1 MLLDA
6 NYDESQDKWDVQ
18 LYGEV
23 DIYNADSLKSELH
36 SLIEEQSA
44 DIQLDCTNLK
54 YIDST
59 GLGVL
64 VSALKKVKESEK
76 KICIVNLKPYI
87 AKIFTLTGLD
97 KIFEIEVMDE

>member
-6 NYDESQDKWDVQ
+6 NFDEGQARWEVH

-23 DIYNADSLKSELH
+23 DIYNAESLKSELH
-36 SLIEEQSA
+36 ALIDEKKA
-44 DIQLDCTNLK
+44 DIVLDCSSLK

-64 VSALKKVKESEK
+64 VSALKKVKEAEK
-76 KICIVNLKPYI
+76 QISIINIKPYI

-97 KIFEIEVMDE
+97 RIFSIEVNDK

>member
-6 NYDESQDKWDVQ
+6 NYDETLNRWDVH

-23 DIYNADSLKSELH
+23 DIYNAESLKSELH
-36 SLIEEQSA
+36 AMIDERKA
-44 DIQLDCTNLK
+44 DIVLDCASLK

-64 VSALKKVKESEK
+64 VSALKKVKEAEK
-76 KICIVNLKPYI
+76 QISIVNLKPYI

-97 KIFEIEVMDE
+97 KIFMIEVDET

>member
-6 NYDESQDKWDVQ
+6 NYDEGLNRWDVR

-23 DIYNADSLKSELH
+23 DIYNSESLKSELH
-36 SLIEEQSA
+36 ALIDEKKA
-44 DIQLDCTNLK
+44 DIVLDCTSLK

-64 VSALKKVKESEK
+64 VSALKKVKEAK
-76 KICIVNLKPYI
+76 KQISIINMKPYI

-97 KIFEIEVMDE
+97 KIFIFEVDET

>member
-6 NYDESQDKWDVQ
+6 KFDEGTGKWNVQ

-23 DIYNADSLKSELH
+23 DIYNADSLKSEVH
-36 SLIEEQSA
+36 SLIDEKAA
-44 DIQLDCTNLK
+44 DIVLDCTNLK

-64 VSALKKVKESEK
+64 VSTLKKVKQAGKS
-76 KICIVNLKPYI
+76 IQIINLKPYI
-87 AKIFTLTGLD
+87 NKIFTLTGLD
-97 KIFEIEVMDE
+97 KIFVIEVSKE

>member
-6 NYDESQDKWDVQ
+6 NFDEEHVRWEVN

-23 DIYNADSLKSELH
+23 DIYNAESLKSELH
-36 SLIEEQSA
+36 ALIDEKKA
-44 DIQLDCTNLK
+44 DIVLDCANLK

-64 VSALKKVKESEK
+64 VSALKKVKEAEK
-76 KICIVNLKPYI
+76 QISIINLKPYI
-87 AKIFTLTGLD
+87 AKIFTLTGMD
-97 KIFEIEVMDE
+97 KIFTIGVSSR

>member
-6 NYDESQDKWDVQ
+6 NYDEGHSTWDVH

-23 DIYNADSLKSELH
+23 DIYNAESLKSELH
-36 SLIEEQSA
+36 ALIDEKKA
-44 DIQLDCTNLK
+44 DIVLDCESLK

-64 VSALKKVKESEK
+64 VSALKKVKEAEK
-76 KICIVNLKPYI
+76 QISIINLKPYI

-97 KIFEIEVMDE
+97 RIFAIEVSDK

>member
-1 MLLDA
+1 MLFDA
-6 NYDESQDKWDVQ
+6 SYDEKSDKWNVQ

-36 SLIEEQSA
+36 ALIDERQA
-44 DIQLDCTNLK
+44 DIVLDCTNLN

-64 VSALKKVKESEK
+64 VSALKKIREADKQIS
-76 KICIVNLKPYI
+76 IVCLKPHI

-97 KIFEIEVMDE
+97 KVFEIGVSQE

>member
-6 NYDESQDKWDVQ
+6 NYNEDKCRWEVG

-23 DIYNADSLKSELH
+23 DIYNADSLKKELH
-36 SLIEEQSA
+36 ALIDEKKA
-44 DIQLDCTNLK
+44 DIVMNCASLK

-64 VSALKKVKESEK
+64 VSALKKVKEAGRQIS
-76 KICIVNLKPYI
+76 ILNLKPYI

-97 KIFEIEVMDE
+97 KIFIIEVSKQ

>member
-6 NYDESQDKWDVQ
+6 NYDESKDQWDVR

-36 SLIEEQSA
+36 SLIDDKKA
-44 DIQLDCTNLK
+44 DIVLDCTSLN

-64 VSALKKVKESEK
+64 VSALKKVKEAEK
-76 KICIVNLKPYI
+76 QIHIVSLKPFI

-97 KIFEIEVMDE
+97 KIFLIEVSEE

>member
-1 MLLDA
+1 MLMDA
-6 NYDESQDKWDVQ
+6 SYDESTDRWDVR

-23 DIYNADSLKSELH
+23 DIYNADSLRSELRA
-36 SLIEEQSA
+36 LIEDKPA
-44 DIQLDCTNLK
+44 DLVIDCASLK

-64 VSALKKVKESEK
+64 VSALKKVREAEK
-76 KICIVNLKPYI
+76 QIRIVSLKPYI

-97 KIFEIEVMDE
+97 KIFTIEVSVQ

>member
-6 NYDESQDKWDVQ
+6 GFDEGRNEWDVR

-36 SLIEEQSA
+36 SLIDEKKA
-44 DIQLDCTNLK
+44 DIVLDCTSLK

-64 VSALKKVKESEK
+64 VSALKKVKEAEK
-76 KICIVNLKPYI
+76 QIRIISLKPYI

-97 KIFEIEVMDE
+97 KIFTIEVSDE

>member
-6 NYDESQDKWDVQ
+6 NYDESKDIWDVH

-23 DIYNADSLKSELH
+23 DIYNADSMKSELH
-36 SLIEEQSA
+36 ALIDEKKA
-44 DIQLDCTNLK
+44 DVVLDCTSLK

-64 VSALKKVKESEK
+64 VSTLKKVKEADKQIS
-76 KICIVNLKPYI
+76 IVALRPYI

-97 KIFEIEVMDE
+97 KVFSIEVSDE

>member
-6 NYDESQDKWDVQ
+6 NFDEGQSRWEVH

-23 DIYNADSLKSELH
+23 DIYNAESLKSELH
-36 SLIEEQSA
+36 ALIDEKKA
-44 DIQLDCTNLK
+44 DIVLDCTSLK

-64 VSALKKVKESEK
+64 VSALKKVKEAEK
-76 KICIVNLKPYI
+76 QINITNLKPYI

-97 KIFEIEVMDE
+97 RIFAIEVSEK

>member
-6 NYDESQDKWDVQ
+6 NYDARADKWDVH

-23 DIYNADSLKSELH
+23 DIYNVDSLKSQLDSIIH
-36 SLIEEQSA
+36 KKKT
-44 DIQLDCTNLK
+44 DIVLDCTSLK

-64 VSALKKVKESEK
+64 VSTLKKVKEAEK
-76 KICIVNLKPYI
+76 KIKIINLKPYI

-97 KIFEIEVMDE
+97 NIFEIEVSKE

>member
-6 NYDESQDKWDVQ
+6 NYDEGQDRWEVH

-23 DIYNADSLKSELH
+23 DIYNAESLKAELH
-36 SLIEEQSA
+36 ALIDEHKSN
-44 DIQLDCTNLK
+44 IVLDCSSLK

-64 VSALKKVKESEK
+64 VSALKKVKEAGKQISITK
-76 KICIVNLKPYI
+76 LKPYI

-97 KIFEIEVMDE
+97 KIFLIEVSEN

>member
-6 NYDESQDKWDVQ
+6 SYDEGMDKWDVH

-36 SLIEEQSA
+36 ALIDERKA
-44 DIQLDCTNLK
+44 DIVLDCTSLK

-64 VSALKKVKESEK
+64 VSALKKVKEAERQIS
-76 KICIVNLKPYI
+76 IVCLKPHI

-97 KIFEIEVMDE
+97 KIFDIEVKET

>member
-6 NYDESQDKWDVQ
+6 NYDESLNRWDVH

-23 DIYNADSLKSELH
+23 DIYNAESLKNELH
-36 SLIEEQSA
+36 ALIDDKKA
-44 DIQLDCTNLK
+44 DVVLDCNSLK

-64 VSALKKVKESEK
+64 VSTLKKVKEAEK
-76 KICIVNLKPYI
+76 QISIINLKPYI

-97 KIFEIEVMDE
+97 KIFLIEVDEQ

>member
-6 NYDESQDKWDVQ
+6 SFDESREQWDVR

-36 SLIEEQSA
+36 SLIDEKKA
-44 DIQLDCTNLK
+44 DIVLDCTSLK

-64 VSALKKVKESEK
+64 VSALKKVKEAEK
-76 KICIVNLKPYI
+76 QIRIISLKPYI
-87 AKIFTLTGLD
+87 AKIFILTGLD
-97 KIFEIEVMDE
+97 KIFSIEVSDE

>member
-6 NYDESQDKWDVQ
+6 NYDESHNRWDVR

-23 DIYNADSLKSELH
+23 DIYNSESLKSELH
-36 SLIEEQSA
+36 ALIDDKKA
-44 DIQLDCTNLK
+44 DVVLDCTSLI

-64 VSALKKVKESEK
+64 VSALKKVKEAK
-76 KICIVNLKPYI
+76 KQISIINLKPYI

-97 KIFEIEVMDE
+97 KIFQIEVDET

>member
-6 NYDESQDKWDVQ
+6 NFDESQDRWEVH

-36 SLIEEQSA
+36 ALIEEKKA
-44 DIQLDCTNLK
+44 NIYLDCASLK

-64 VSALKKVKESEK
+64 VSALKRVKEADKQIS
-76 KICIVNLKPYI
+76 ITNLKPYI

-97 KIFEIEVMDE
+97 KIFSIEVRET

>member
-6 NYDESQDKWDVQ
+6 NYVEGMDKWDVH

-36 SLIEEQSA
+36 ALIDERKA
-44 DIQLDCTNLK
+44 DIVLDCTSLK

-64 VSALKKVKESEK
+64 VSALKKVKEAERQIS
-76 KICIVNLKPYI
+76 IVSLKPHI

-97 KIFEIEVMDE
+97 KIFDIEVKET

>member
-1 MLLDA
+1 MLMDSS
-6 NYDESQDKWDVQ
+6 YDENAKKWDVR

-23 DIYNADSLKSELH
+23 DIYNADNLKSQLH
-36 SLIEEQSA
+36 ALADQKKA
-44 DIQLDCTNLK
+44 DIVLDCTNLK

-64 VSALKKVKESEK
+64 VSALKRVKEAGKNIS
-76 KICIVNLKPYI
+76 ITNLTPYI

-97 KIFEIEVMDE
+97 KVFKIEVSGK

>member
-6 NYDESQDKWDVQ
+6 NFDEGHSKWEVH

-23 DIYNADSLKSELH
+23 DIYNAESLKSELH
-36 SLIEEQSA
+36 ALIDEKKA
-44 DIQLDCTNLK
+44 DIVLDCESLK

-64 VSALKKVKESEK
+64 VSALKKVKEAEK
-76 KICIVNLKPYI
+76 QISIVNLKPYI

-97 KIFEIEVMDE
+97 RIFAIEVSDK

>member
-6 NYDESQDKWDVQ
+6 NFNEQNGCWDVN

-23 DIYNADSLKSELH
+23 DIYNADSLKAELH
-36 SLIEEQSA
+36 ALIEERQA
-44 DIQLDCTNLK
+44 DIVIDCESLK

-64 VSALKKVKESEK
+64 VSALKKAKEAERS
-76 KICIVNLKPYI
+76 IQIINLKPYI

-97 KIFEIEVMDE
+97 KIFVIEVSES

>member
-6 NYDESQDKWDVQ
+6 NYNESADRWDVH

-36 SLIEEQSA
+36 ALIDEKRA
-44 DIQLDCTNLK
+44 DVLLDCTSLK

-64 VSALKKVKESEK
+64 VSALKKVKEAQRR
-76 KICIVNLKPYI
+76 ICIVNLKPHI

-97 KIFEIEVMDE
+97 KIFEIEVSEA

>member
-6 NYDESQDKWDVQ
+6 NYNESNNRWDVN

-23 DIYNADSLKSELH
+23 DIYNADSLKNELH
-36 SLIEEQSA
+36 SLIAEKSA
-44 DIQLDCTNLK
+44 DIVLDCTNLK

-64 VSALKKVKESEK
+64 VNALKKVKETEK
-76 KICIVNLKPYI
+76 SIRIVNLKPYI

-97 KIFEIEVMDE
+97 KIFVIEVSEQ

>member
-6 NYDESQDKWDVQ
+6 SFDESRDQWDVR

-36 SLIEEQSA
+36 SLIDEKKA
-44 DIQLDCTNLK
+44 DIVLDCTSLK

-64 VSALKKVKESEK
+64 VSALKKVKEAEK
-76 KICIVNLKPYI
+76 QIRIISLKPYI

-97 KIFEIEVMDE
+97 KIFLIEVSDE

>member
-1 MLLDA
+1 MLLDV
-6 NYDESQDKWDVQ
+6 NYDESLSRWEVQ

-23 DIYNADSLKSELH
+23 DIYNADNLKSELH
-36 SLIEEQSA
+36 TLIEEKKA
-44 DIQLDCTNLK
+44 DIVLDCTSLK

-64 VSALKKVKESEK
+64 VSALKKVKEAERE
-76 KICIVNLKPYI
+76 IRIINLKPNI

-97 KIFEIEVMDE
+97 KIFAIEVTEE